1 MVSGEGGGIGVTLPG
16 RVGGVLAALS
26 NFTLWLA
33 ALALVAMMVHVTAD
47 VVLKITLN
55 WPVAGTLEIVSYIYM
70 VACTFLPL
78 AHLQASRSL
87 IVVEF
92 FTQKLDK
99 WSLLKLETFIAPLS
113 VAYLGTLAIVGA
125 MRAYSKMDLGETQDA
140 TYFELPV
147 WPMRWVFAA
156 ALAVTA
162 LVALHQFITDVR
174 RVRAGPGADRS
185 GPKLG
190 DLGI

>member
-1 MVSGEGGGIGVTLPG
+1 MNGEGGSASVTLPG
-16 RVGGVLAALS
+16 GVGKFLTTLS
-26 NFTLWLA
+26 NLTLWLG

-47 VVLKITLN
+47 VLLKITLN
-55 WPVAGTLEIVSYIYM
+55 WPVAGTLEIVSYVYM

-92 FTQKLDK
+92 FTQNLTK

-113 VAYLGTLAIVGA
+113 VAYLGTLAIVGGI
-125 MRAYSKMDLGETQDA
+125 RAYSKMELGETQDA

-147 WPMRWVFAA
+147 WPMRWIFAA
-156 ALAVTA
+156 ALAITA
-162 LVALHQFITDVR
+162 LVALHQFMTDCR
-174 RVRAGPGADRS
+174 RLSSGPGGQDAS
-185 GPKLG
+185 PKLG
-190 DLGI
+190 DLRI

>member
-1 MVSGEGGGIGVTLPG
+1 MNGEGGSASVTLPG
-16 RVGGVLAALS
+16 GVGKFLTTLS
-26 NFTLWLA
+26 NLTLWLG

-55 WPVAGTLEIVSYIYM
+55 WPVAGTLEIVSYVYM

-92 FTQKLDK
+92 FTQNLSK
-99 WSLLKLETFIAPLS
+99 WSLLKLETLMAPLS

-125 MRAYSKMDLGETQDA
+125 TRAYSKTVLGETQDA

-156 ALAVTA
+156 ALAITA
-162 LVALHQFITDVR
+162 LVALHQFITDCR
-174 RVRAGPGADRS
+174 RLSSGPGGTDAS
-185 GPKLG
+185 PKLG
-190 DLGI
+190 DLRI

>member
-1 MVSGEGGGIGVTLPG
+1 MVSAEGGSTSVTLPG
-16 RVGGVLAALS
+16 GVGKLLTTLA
-26 NFTLWLA
+26 NFSLWLG

-55 WPVAGTLEIVSYIYM
+55 WPVAGTLEVVSYVYM

-92 FTQKLDK
+92 FTQNLSK
-99 WSLLKLETFIAPLS
+99 WSLLKLETLVAPLS

-125 MRAYSKMDLGETQDA
+125 TRAYSKTVLGETQDA

-162 LVALHQFITDVR
+162 LVALYQFITDCQR
-174 RVRAGPGADRS
+174 LKSGPGSSDAS
-185 GPKLG
+185 PKLG
-190 DLGI
+190 DLRI